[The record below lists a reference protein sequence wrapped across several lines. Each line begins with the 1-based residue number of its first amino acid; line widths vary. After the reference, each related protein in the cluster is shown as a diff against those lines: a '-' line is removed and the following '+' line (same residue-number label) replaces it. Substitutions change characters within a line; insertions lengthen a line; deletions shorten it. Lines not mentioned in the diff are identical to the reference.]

1 MRVTPA
7 AWLIAGLV
15 VAATGGL
22 LFSGWAW
29 TRWVDMER
37 VGPEA
42 AARAFEAARAPR
54 QGRPPL
60 VTFGESG
67 ATVRREREE
76 RPPVRVSVLR
86 VLFYQPAE
94 ERLVRA
100 EVPMWFLKMKGPGAR
115 YALHGTG
122 VDLDALGL
130 TPADLERHGP
140 GLVLDHAAS
149 SGEPLLVWT
158 E

>member
-22 LFSGWAW
+22 LFSGWAF
-29 TRWVDMER
+29 TRWVDLTR
-37 VGPEA
+37 VEPGA
-42 AARAFEAARAPR
+42 AASAFEAARAPW

-60 VTFGESG
+60 VSFEENGAMVRHEGERNPPG
-67 ATVRREREE
+67 
-76 RPPVRVSVLR
+76 RPRVLR
-86 VLFYQPAE
+86 ALLYQPTE
-94 ERLVRA
+94 QRLVRA
-100 EVPMWFLKMKGPGAR
+100 EVPMWFLKMKGPAAR
-115 YALHGTG
+115 YALRGTG
-122 VDLDALGL
+122 LDLDALGL

-140 GLVLDHAAS
+140 GLVLDHVGP